1 MGEDLPTQASD
12 ASLAPSYP
20 DAYSNLDLTTA
31 GLMGTAF
38 SPTPSTPYNMGYI
51 RSWRNL
57 LNFTLMVTLRA
68 KVGALWG
75 ICMEWQSANS

>member
-1 MGEDLPTQASD
+1 MGEELATQSSD
-12 ASLAPSYP
+12 ASFASSYP
-20 DAYSNLDLTTA
+20 DPYSNADITTV

-57 LNFTLMVTLRA
+57 LNFTLMVTLRS
-68 KVGALWG
+68 KVGAL
-75 ICMEWQSANS
+75 